1 MFFISCMAVNSYFC
15 SLTECSW
22 EKGGQVLLSQSPYS
36 QPKQTAFS
44 CQLLRITGLMISRAV
59 SEPCSVT
66 YKTIVP
72 PAGPLGPTFCLVLPS
87 GLQGDPGASST
98 TWELVRATW
107 PCSFQEPSD
116 LSFVPNSRAAFSVTE
131 AFWVGLVRLAS
142 LLRTQNLVSQIVQ
155 PYQTPF

>member
-1 MFFISCMAVNSYFC
+1 MLFISCMAVNSYFC

-72 PAGPLGPTFCLVLPS
+72 PAGPLGPTFRLVCPVAFRVTLGPAAPPGSLFEPPGHVLFRNPLICLL
-87 GLQGDPGASST
+87 
-98 TWELVRATW
+98 
-107 PCSFQEPSD
+107 FQI
-116 LSFVPNSRAAFSVTE
+116 L
-131 AFWVGLVRLAS
+131 G
-142 LLRTQNLVSQIVQ
+142 Q
-155 PYQTPF
+155 PFL